1 MPRHMIYDVDVAI
14 PAAAM
19 YRNFTTVNYWN
30 DLVEFYLENNAR
42 TEIAHF
48 RSDET
53 GTDIAFSHILSA
65 DDLPAIARAVVP
77 GRFVIT
83 REQHFEPF
91 HEVANEARGRYSA
104 QVPAP
109 VDVTGDYVL
118 ADTEQGSRMRME
130 TVCTARV
137 PIIGGQIEQLLMSGL
152 KTLFSREGEFTAD
165 WVARHL

>member
-1 MPRHMIYDVDVAI
+1 MATPDIDAVLAESARDAHDLKRKHAD
-14 PAAAM
+14 AM
-19 YRNFTTVNYWN
+19 HQ
-30 DLVEFYLENNAR
+30 L
-42 TEIAHF
+42 
-48 RSDET
+48 
-53 GTDIAFSHILSA
+53 
-65 DDLPAIARAVVP
+65 
-77 GRFVIT
+77 
-83 REQHFEPF
+83 
-91 HEVANEARGRYSA
+91 EVANEARGRYSA
-104 QVPAP
+104 QVRAP

>member
-1 MPRHMIYDVDVAI
+1 MPRRMVYDVDVVI
-14 PAAAM
+14 PAAEM
-19 YRNFTTVNYWN
+19 YRNFTTIDYWH
-30 DLVEFYLENNAR
+30 DLVEFYLQNAAR

-48 RSDET
+48 HSDED

-91 HEVANEARGRYSA
+91 HTAVNEAHGRYSA
-104 QVPAP
+104 QIPAP

-118 ADTEQGSRMRME
+118 SDTERGSRMRME
-130 TVCTARV
+130 TVCRARV
-137 PIIGGQIEQLLMSGL
+137 PIIGGQIEQLLMNGL
-152 KTLFSREGEFTAD
+152 QTLFSREGEFTAD
-165 WVARHL
+165 WVARHR